1 MVDVKGF
8 NRAKK
13 KMCVYPDLESARRPV
28 LHCEEV
34 PIVNLNHLHDQ
45 SMEFDFLQEDL
56 DTNSGDNN
64 ESEYEAFS
72 TIPDQFNQEE
82 LNDLIRDL
90 NLSKESS
97 ELLASRLNENNCL
110 SPETIPENTVP
121 QNYTNT

>member
-1 MVDVKGF
+1 
-8 NRAKK
+8 
-13 KMCVYPDLESARRPV
+13 MCVYPDLESARRHV

-34 PIVNLNHLHDQ
+34 PRPNLNHLHDQ

-56 DTNSGDNN
+56 DTNSGDIN

-82 LNDLIRDL
+82 LNDLIRCR

-97 ELLASRLNENNCL
+97 ELLA
-110 SPETIPENTVP
+110 
-121 QNYTNT
+121 